1 MSKLSVKHRKF
12 VEGVLSG
19 KTLVS
24 AYREAGYEVN
34 TDNAAYVNSSRLLRN
49 AKVQAEIKERMDEQK
64 TIDDIRLDRIR
75 SEALIEVHKLIK
87 SATNDDRTKV
97 DIIKDVLDRS
107 GMKPQEL
114 VEHTGEIRIVKE
126 IVTTTGDDN
135 ISGEPESRQ
144 LPEHE
149 PEAE

>member
-1 MSKLSVKHRKF
+1 MSKLSVKHAKF
-12 VEGVLSG
+12 IEGVLSG
-19 KTLVS
+19 MTLIS
-24 AYREAGYEVN
+24 AYREAGYKAK
-34 TDNAAYVNSSRLLRN
+34 TDSAACTSASQIFRN
-49 AKVQAEIKERMDEQK
+49 LNVQAEFKRRMDEQES
-64 TIDDIRLDRIR
+64 IDKLRLDRIR
-75 SEALIEVHKLIK
+75 SEALVEVHKLIK

-97 DIIKDVLDRS
+97 DMIKDVLDRS

-144 LPEHE
+144 LPEHDS
-149 PEAE
+149 EAE

>member
-97 DIIKDVLDRS
+97 DMIKDVLDRT
-107 GMKPQEL
+107 GMK
-114 VEHTGEIRIVKE
+114 VTDKIEHSGDVTFKQLILESADYEYENGEVVK
-126 IVTTTGDDN
+126 VTEG
-135 ISGEPESRQ
+135 
-144 LPEHE
+144 
-149 PEAE
+149 